1 MRTIR
6 SPSGGT
12 LLDWCAPANVLLPKE
27 KPSETLDI
35 IGFKEIKCFHEK
47 MKHCFAIHYE
57 LESHFVRSWAAFS
70 WFRFFSVISIY
81 LRILFRHYSFFF
93 FLFLSFSLPFMKNL
107 VLFSL
112 KLSRCR
118 TRHFVRY
125 IMCAVFATFSI
136 SNSIL
141 YSSFRCLWRSYYFV
155 WHSSLFWSFF
165 CCIQHCYSF
174 ILFCCCC
181 CFVIYK
187 KKSVENVYV
196 FARSR
201 HLFKPST
208 HRGNVFMELNEFAQH
223 SRWNK
228 TVFHY
233 FLSPCFFGRCFFFQW
248 MDFLCWFRSILALFC
263 CVLRNWFNVIKW

>member
-1 MRTIR
+1 
-6 SPSGGT
+6 
-12 LLDWCAPANVLLPKE
+12 
-27 KPSETLDI
+27 
-35 IGFKEIKCFHEK
+35 

-93 FLFLSFSLPFMKNL
+93 FLLLSFSLPFMKNL

-118 TRHFVRY
+118 TRHFGSLYYVCR
-125 IMCAVFATFSI
+125 IRNVFHIKFNLMLLFLLHCMAFVI
-136 SNSIL
+136 IL
-141 YSSFRCLWRSYYFV
+141 I
-155 WHSSLFWSFF
+155 FF
-165 CCIQHCYSF
+165 PFCILHCYSF

-181 CFVIYK
+181 YFLVYK

-196 FARSR
+196 FARNR

-208 HRGNVFMELNEFAQH
+208 QRAYVFMELNEFVQQ

-233 FLSPCFFGRCFFFQW
+233 FFFPCFLSRCFFFQW
-248 MDFLCWFRSILALFC
+248 MEFLSWFCFILVLLC